1 MVRYG
6 EGMTTATTAE
16 AARLA
21 GVTPRTIRTWCQHG
35 AVTARKVG
43 GAWVIDTDSL
53 RHRIS
58 LSRRTVARQ
67 LAAFADP
74 KAARLKAEELVELG
88 ALIPMDAWRYLAVSS
103 SGTDGYVVDTLAGS
117 CTCRGHAYTGRCYH
131 AVAAAMLDER
141 VPSKF
146 ALAA

>member
-1 MVRYG
+1 
-6 EGMTTATTAE
+6 MTTATTAE
-16 AARLA
+16 AAHLA
-21 GVTPRTIRTWCQHG
+21 GVSPRTIRTWCQHG
-35 AVTARKVG
+35 AVTATKVA

-58 LSRRTVARQ
+58 LSRRTVTAQ
-67 LAAFADP
+67 LAAFTDP

-88 ALIPMDAWRYLAVSS
+88 ALIPLDAWRYLAVSS

-117 CTCRGHAYTGRCYH
+117 CTCKGWTYSGHCYH
-131 AVAAAMLDER
+131 ILAATMLETH
-141 VPSKF
+141 PITF